1 MVIYFQRW
9 RYSRQKQ
16 YTRFDDIVRAFGSD
30 IAELRHAVK
39 QLERTDWI
47 EIVNE
52 DGVERYRPLA
62 RP

>member
-1 MVIYFQRW
+1 MSVESNIEEL
-9 RYSRQKQ
+9 K
-16 YTRFDDIVRAFGSD
+16 DIT
-30 IAELRHAVK
+30 AVK

-52 DGVERYRPLA
+52 NGVERYRPLA